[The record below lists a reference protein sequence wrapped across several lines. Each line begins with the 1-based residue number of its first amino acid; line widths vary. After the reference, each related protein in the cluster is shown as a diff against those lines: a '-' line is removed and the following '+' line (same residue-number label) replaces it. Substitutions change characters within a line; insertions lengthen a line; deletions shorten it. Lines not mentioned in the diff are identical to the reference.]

1 MNPMDELLRGI
12 GIRIDW
18 FWYNI
23 LWTLAGI
30 GWSLARA
37 LVMMGYTI
45 ELLDQWLTQ
54 NAFTPLIQQTNAS
67 LQVAVNLSFF
77 VALLVLGI
85 TYLLAV
91 FVRLDVVAPKSAI
104 MWYLAGALFFTSGP
118 ALYQSMTDFRRG
130 VAQAFYL
137 SALNGL
143 QATQGG
149 IFASLNGVQTT
160 DLGLLPLCDNLG
172 TYLPG
177 ATGPQGLDGLD
188 VALSYLRADGIDVM
202 GYPSTAYDLACQIH
216 IPNGAGGQ
224 YVAESLPWEWR
235 RPGSFFDALQS
246 PPFYPVL
253 TDDERRASLDRAGS
267 SLGRLLTAYPLLFFG
282 VGEQLVYLLL
292 TIAQGLSFLSF
303 GCAILFAFFKR
314 TEVIARSILD
324 LWIELIVQTIII
336 ALVQSLVVSFFLI
349 GTTAGSGLVVLGV
362 GLICLVFMLIV
373 LWSGVKAVWNS
384 FNRLFLAF
392 GQAAGGTFIT
402 PGKATLL
409 TAGAG
414 AAAAGGVAAVGT
426 NALAGMNALMGGAT
440 PAQAA
445 GLSLGGIDRLTSAA
459 RTLAYLPGVRNTA
472 LGEAAEQFSE
482 GAITRRVAG
491 PIWGMALL
499 TDRDPAAAHID
510 AEGRVVSRPMLVPA
524 VGEALRNWTVPLG
537 SPPQLDRAPVEEQWV
552 EDEDGHFYPLH
563 PRRMGRFTPVATA
576 SDDSQS
582 EELERAI
589 DDSLQSRSQ
598 PATIA
603 TEHLKGAAETLQT
616 QLITGELKVSGS
628 SEIAGVLGDL
638 IRHTRSEREA
648 KGETVTAGMDH
659 LAVAAQL
666 AAVLGV
672 QPLAGQVPIPEN
684 LSRFGLFVDQA
695 LRLGLSG
702 GQAETVVQ
710 QVKASPEG
718 SLQPQTRTALV
729 TQVHELGATSWEE
742 ARRSVETLEN
752 RARLLPEQIV
762 AVGQVRVRTNTA
774 ADTEGER

>member
-91 FVRLDVVAPKSAI
+91 FVRLEVVAPKSAFI
-104 MWYLAGALFFTSGP
+104 WYLAGALFFTSGP
-118 ALYQSMTDFRRG
+118 ALYQGMTDFRRG

-149 IFASLNGVQTT
+149 IFTSLSGVQTT

-177 ATGPQGLDGLD
+177 ATGPQGIDGLD

-202 GYPSTAYDLACQIH
+202 GYPSPAYDLACQIH

-402 PGKATLL
+402 PGKAALL

-414 AAAAGGVAAVGT
+414 AVAAGGVTAVGT
-426 NALAGMNALMGGAT
+426 HTLAGMNALLGGAT

-445 GLSLGGIDRLTSAA
+445 GLSLGGIDRLTSVA

-499 TDRDPAAAHID
+499 TDRDPAAANVD

-524 VGEALRNWTVPLG
+524 VGEALRHWTVPLG
-537 SPPQLDRAPVEEQWV
+537 TPPQPDRAPVDEQWV
-552 EDEDGHFYPLH
+552 EDEDGHFYPLR
-563 PRRMGRFTPVATA
+563 PRRMGRFTPVAT
-576 SDDSQS
+576 DDSQS

-598 PATIA
+598 PATA
-603 TEHLKGAAETLQT
+603 SSDQMKSSNTLQT
-616 QLITGELKVSGS
+616 QLLSGELKVSGS
-628 SEIAGVLGDL
+628 SEVAGVLGDL
-638 IRHTRSEREA
+638 IRQMRSVREA

-659 LAVAAQL
+659 LAVAAQM
-666 AAVLGV
+666 AAVMGV
-672 QPLAGQVPIPEN
+672 QPVAGQVPIPEN
-684 LSRFGLFVDQA
+684 LTRFGLFVDQA

-702 GQAETVVQ
+702 GQAETVIQ
-710 QVKASPEG
+710 QVKASQEG
-718 SLQPQTRTALV
+718 SLQPQTRAALV
-729 TQVHELGATSWEE
+729 TQVHEMGATSWED

-762 AVGQVRVRTNTA
+762 AVGQVRVKTY
-774 ADTEGER
+774 ADADMEGER